1 MVLFDNDFL
10 VDLMAEDPD
19 AIAALDEFDWRDASV
34 SILTVTQI
42 RDGLPE
48 SKRERFDEIVNRIEV
63 LPYEFDAGRTAVDEH
78 KRLHREGHPIEAV
91 DAMIAGTAIEADE
104 PILTSKPAAFER
116 TAADVIA
123 Y

>member
-1 MVLFDNDFL
+1 MVLLDNDFL

-19 AIAALDEFDWRDASV
+19 AVAALDEFDWRDASV
-34 SILTVTQI
+34 SILTVSRI

-48 SKRERFDEIVNRIEV
+48 SKRERFDELVRQLEV

-78 KRLHREGHPIEAV
+78 KRLHGEGHRIEAV

-104 PILTSKPAAFER
+104 PILTNDPETFEP
-116 TAADVIA
+116 TKADVVS

>member
-1 MVLFDNDFL
+1 MVLLDNTFV
-10 VDLMAEDPD
+10 VDLLAEDPD
-19 AIAALDEFDWRDASV
+19 AIAALEEFDWRDASV

-48 SKRERFDEIVNRIEV
+48 SKRERFDEIVNRLEV
-63 LPYEFDAGRTAVDEH
+63 LPYEFDVGRTAVDEH
-78 KRLHREGHPIEAV
+78 ERLHGEGHRIDAV

-104 PILTSKPAAFER
+104 PVLTSNPDAFEP
-116 TAADVIA
+116 TAADVIG